1 MQGLQG
7 QLCTTCMQ
15 HLKLFVCGEE
25 GRDVSSLC
33 FFKMYLSSGGCC
45 FPQAKKKQN
54 IKCVPG
60 SHVVTLRHIVTPS
73 VICSLSQKQC
83 GCSWSEK
90 GRKHMWK
97 AFSLARLWATSCNNK
112 AKQDLSERCPAG
124 KCVNNLSSTHCLWK
138 IINVQGKVG

>member
-1 MQGLQG
+1 
-7 QLCTTCMQ
+7 MQ

-25 GRDVSSLC
+25 GRDSRRGLPNCIYRPCAVFLFICPAVVAVSRRQ
-33 FFKMYLSSGGCC
+33 K
-45 FPQAKKKQN
+45 N

-60 SHVVTLRHIVTPS
+60 SHVVTLRHILTPS

-124 KCVNNLSSTHCLWK
+124 KRVNNLSSTHCLSEK
-138 IINVQGKVG
+138 G